1 VGAGGAC
8 CGGGQAT
15 GGGVGLKAATIDGM
29 SRLRVVAAVVIS
41 ALALTGCRELF
52 ETAAAVVNGRK
63 IEQDL
68 VQRQLRF
75 ILTDPRLQQQLP
87 GVATGREAQLT
98 REFLTFL
105 IHQELLAEYASS
117 HRIAVPSTEID
128 QRLQA
133 EFIGVEGEAAF
144 MARLREAGAS
154 VADVR
159 HLIGQ
164 QILRQRVLEAVAAE
178 RLTEAELMEEY
189 EARVPEFTTIELSH
203 ILVNDGDQATALAG
217 RATPKNFASLA
228 RRFSKDPSSAPLGGS
243 LGVQSAENVVDAVAR
258 VGLTAEVGAI
268 VGPVESEFGF
278 HIVWVQGRD
287 APPFESIRTQLFE
300 ELQGQVFT
308 KWLLDQVRDAE
319 IRVNPSYGV
328 FDPQTGEVVAARAV
342 RTPDRV
348 QLTP

>member
-1 VGAGGAC
+1 MRAG
-8 CGGGQAT
+8 
-15 GGGVGLKAATIDGM
+15 TISTM
-29 SRLRVVAAVVIS
+29 PRRLVTVVIV
-41 ALALTGCRELF
+41 ALVFTGCRELF

-63 IEQDL
+63 IEQEL

-98 REFLTFL
+98 RQFLTFL

-117 HRIAVPSTEID
+117 RRIAVGSAEID

-144 MARLREAGAS
+144 QARLGEAGAS

-164 QILRQRVLEAVAAE
+164 QILRQRVLEAVTAE
-178 RLTEAELMEEY
+178 QLSDERLMEEY
-189 EARVPEFTTIELSH
+189 RARLPELTTVEVSH
-203 ILVNDGDQATALAG
+203 ILVNDRDQATALTG
-217 RATPKNFASLA
+217 RATPENFAALA
-228 RRFSKDPSSAPLGGS
+228 RRFSKDPSSAPQGGDLGI
-243 LGVQSAENVVDAVAR
+243 QNAEDLVDAVAR
-258 VGLTAEVGAI
+258 VAVTAEVGAI
-268 VGPVESEFGF
+268 VGPVESDFGF
-278 HIVWVQGRD
+278 HIVWVRGRD
-287 APPFESIRTQLFE
+287 APPFELIRTQLFE
-300 ELQGQVFT
+300 ELQGPVFVE
-308 KWLLDQVRDAE
+308 WLLDRVRDAE

-328 FDPQTGEVVAARAV
+328 FDPESGEVVSPRAV
-342 RTPDRV
+342 RAPDQV

>member
-1 VGAGGAC
+1 MR
-8 CGGGQAT
+8 
-15 GGGVGLKAATIDGM
+15 AATIKTM
-29 SRLRVVAAVVIS
+29 SRRGALIVAVVIS
-41 ALALTGCRELF
+41 ALVLTGCRELF

-75 ILTDPRLQQQLP
+75 ILTDPRLREQLP
-87 GVATGREAQLT
+87 GVATGRETQLT
-98 REFLTFL
+98 RQFLTFL
-105 IHQELLAEYASS
+105 IHQELLAEYAST
-117 HRIAVPSTEID
+117 HRIAVRSAEID

-144 MARLREAGAS
+144 RARLTQAGAS

-178 RLTEAELMEEY
+178 QLSQERLMEEY
-189 EARVPEFTTIELSH
+189 RARLPELTTVEVSH
-203 ILVNDGDQATALAG
+203 ILVNDGDLATSLAG
-217 RATPKNFASLA
+217 RATPGNFASLA
-228 RRFSKDPSSAPLGGS
+228 RRFSKDPSSAPQGGS
-243 LGVQSAENVVDAVAR
+243 LGIQHPDDLVDAVGR
-258 VGLTAEVGAI
+258 VALSAEVGAI

-278 HIVWVQGRD
+278 HIVWVQSRD
-287 APPFESIRTQLFE
+287 APPFDAIRTQLFD
-300 ELQGQVFT
+300 ELQGPVFAR
-308 KWLLDQVRDAE
+308 WLLGQVRDAE

-328 FDPQTGEVVAARAV
+328 FDPETGEVVSARAV
-342 RTPDRV
+342 RTPDQV

>member
-1 VGAGGAC
+1 
-8 CGGGQAT
+8 
-15 GGGVGLKAATIDGM
+15 M
-29 SRLRVVAAVVIS
+29 SRPRRVIFVSLAVA

-75 ILTDPRLQQQLP
+75 ILTDPRFAEQLP
-87 GVATGREAQLT
+87 GGSAPRRPELARQ
-98 REFLTFL
+98 FLTFL
-105 IHQELLAEYASS
+105 IHQELLAEYAGT
-117 HRIAVPSTEID
+117 HRIAVESAEID

-144 MARLREAGAS
+144 RARLGEAGAS

-164 QILRQRVLEAVAAE
+164 QILRQRVLEAVAQEQLSDE
-178 RLTEAELMEEY
+178 RLMQEYRSRLPEL
-189 EARVPEFTTIELSH
+189 TTVEISH
-203 ILVNDGDQATALAG
+203 ILVNDGDQATTLAR
-217 RATPKNFASLA
+217 RATPQNFAGLA
-228 RRFSKDPSSAPLGGS
+228 RRFSKDPSSAPQGGDLGPQNAAD
-243 LGVQSAENVVDAVAR
+243 LVDAVAR
-258 VGLTAEVGAI
+258 VAVTADVGAV

-278 HIVWVQGRD
+278 HVIWIRSRQ
-287 APPFESIRTQLFE
+287 APPFETVRPELVE
-300 ELQGQVFT
+300 ELQELVFAEWLLGQV
-308 KWLLDQVRDAE
+308 REAE

-328 FDPQTGEVVAARAV
+328 FDSESGEVVSHRAIG
-342 RTPDRV
+342 TPDGV

>member
-1 VGAGGAC
+1 VR
-8 CGGGQAT
+8 
-15 GGGVGLKAATIDGM
+15 VATINPV
-29 SRLRVVAAVVIS
+29 SRGGRLIVAVVIS

-87 GVATGREAQLT
+87 GVAPGREAQLT
-98 REFLTFL
+98 RQFLTFL

-117 HRIAVPSTEID
+117 HRIAVGSAEID

-144 MARLREAGAS
+144 RDRLGEAGAS

-178 RLTEAELMEEY
+178 RLSDERLME
-189 EARVPEFTTIELSH
+189 
-203 ILVNDGDQATALAG
+203 
-217 RATPKNFASLA
+217 
-228 RRFSKDPSSAPLGGS
+228 
-243 LGVQSAENVVDAVAR
+243 
-258 VGLTAEVGAI
+258 
-268 VGPVESEFGF
+268 
-278 HIVWVQGRD
+278 
-287 APPFESIRTQLFE
+287 
-300 ELQGQVFT
+300 
-308 KWLLDQVRDAE
+308 
-319 IRVNPSYGV
+319 
-328 FDPQTGEVVAARAV
+328 
-342 RTPDRV
+342 
-348 QLTP
+348 

>member
-1 VGAGGAC
+1 VR
-8 CGGGQAT
+8 
-15 GGGVGLKAATIDGM
+15 AATIGTM
-29 SRLRVVAAVVIS
+29 PRRVVAVMIAAFV
-41 ALALTGCRELF
+41 LTGCRELF

-87 GVATGREAQLT
+87 GVATGQEAQLT
-98 REFLTFL
+98 RQFLTFL
-105 IHQELLAEYASS
+105 IHQELLAEYAGS
-117 HRIAVPSTEID
+117 HRIAVGSAEID

-144 MARLREAGAS
+144 GARLGEAGAS

-178 RLTEAELMEEY
+178 QLSDERLMEEY
-189 EARVPEFTTIELSH
+189 QSRLPELTTVEVSH
-203 ILVNDGDQATALAG
+203 ILVNDGDQATSLAG
-217 RATPKNFASLA
+217 RATPQNFAALA
-228 RRFSKDPSSAPLGGS
+228 RRFSKDPSSAPQGGNLGI
-243 LGVQSAENVVDAVAR
+243 QNAEDLVDAVGR
-258 VGLTAEVGAI
+258 VAVTAEVGAI

-278 HIVWVQGRD
+278 HIVWVRGRD
-287 APPFESIRTQLFE
+287 APPFDSIRTQLFD
-300 ELQGQVFT
+300 ELRGPVFT
-308 KWLLDQVRDAE
+308 EWLLDQVREAE

-328 FDPQTGEVVAARAV
+328 FDPESGEVVSSRAV
-342 RTPDRV
+342 ETPDGV

>member
-1 VGAGGAC
+1 VR
-8 CGGGQAT
+8 
-15 GGGVGLKAATIDGM
+15 AATIDIM
-29 SRLRVVAAVVIS
+29 SRRRALIVAIVIS
-41 ALALTGCRELF
+41 ALALAGCRELF
-52 ETAAAVVNGRK
+52 ETGAAVVNGRK

-75 ILTDPRLQQQLP
+75 ILTDPRLQQELP
-87 GVATGREAQLT
+87 GVATGREAELT
-98 REFLTFL
+98 RQFLTFL

-117 HRIAVPSTEID
+117 HRIAVRSAEID

-133 EFIGVEGEAAF
+133 EFIGVEGVAAF
-144 MARLREAGAS
+144 RARLTEAGAS

-178 RLTEAELMEEY
+178 QLSDERLLEEY
-189 EARVPEFTTIELSH
+189 RARLPELTTVELSH
-203 ILVNDGDQATALAG
+203 ILVNDADQAASLAD
-217 RATPKNFASLA
+217 RVTHENFAALA
-228 RRFSKDPSSAPLGGS
+228 RRFSKDPSSAPQGGS
-243 LGVQSAENVVDAVAR
+243 LGIQHAEELVDAVAR
-258 VGLTAEVGAI
+258 VAVTAEVGAI

-287 APPFESIRTQLFE
+287 APTFDSIRAQLVD
-300 ELQGQVFT
+300 ELQGPVFAE
-308 KWLLDQVRDAE
+308 WLLHQVRQAE

-328 FDPQTGEVVAARAV
+328 FDPESGEVVSSRAV
-342 RTPDRV
+342 GTPDAV

>member
-1 VGAGGAC
+1 MNRRRAFIGG
-8 CGGGQAT
+8 
-15 GGGVGLKAATIDGM
+15 
-29 SRLRVVAAVVIS
+29 VVIS
-41 ALALTGCRELF
+41 ALVLAGCRELF
-52 ETAAAVVNGRK
+52 ETGAAVVNGRK
-63 IEQDL
+63 IEQEL

-75 ILTDPRLQQQLP
+75 ILTDPRLQQDLP
-87 GVATGREAQLT
+87 GAATGREVQLA
-98 REFLTFL
+98 RQFLTFL

-117 HRIAVPSTEID
+117 HRIAVGSAEID

-144 MARLREAGAS
+144 RARLKEAGAS

-178 RLTEAELMEEY
+178 QLSDERLLEEY
-189 EARVPEFTTIELSH
+189 RAQLPELTTVELSH
-203 ILVNDGDQATALAG
+203 ILVNDGDLATRLTQRATAQ
-217 RATPKNFASLA
+217 NFASLA
-228 RRFSKDPSSAPLGGS
+228 RRFSKDPSSAPQGGS
-243 LGVQSAENVVDAVAR
+243 LGIQAADQLVDAVAR
-258 VGLTAEVGAI
+258 VALTSEVGTI

-287 APPFESIRTQLFE
+287 APPFESIRAQLVE
-300 ELQGQVFT
+300 ELRGPVFAE
-308 KWLLDQVRDAE
+308 WLLDQVQQAE

-328 FDPQTGEVVAARAV
+328 FDPESGEVVSPRAV
-342 RTPDRV
+342 GTPDAV